1 LDYLADVSS
10 VGLPSWSG
18 VISDALV
25 NKFANNIIGAGYI
38 DIEKQFKPEL
48 IKRYENLS
56 SFNASK
62 CNMVEDCPV
71 YYRALFNLK
80 PTLSIIGNV
89 SKSTGILMLNGEN
102 DSITPVQQAFLLQ
115 QRLTELNH
123 PDHTLITYPN
133 LSFVSVGDSKWTNT
147 AVCFSRYLLMV

>member
-1 LDYLADVSS
+1 MPYPAVLTFLRANNTE
-10 VGLPSWSG
+10 

-56 SFNASK
+56 SFNTSI

-89 SKSTGILMLNGEN
+89 SMLDGEN

-115 QRLTELNH
+115 QRLTEVNH

-133 LSFVSVGDSKWTNT
+133 LGNQFYPSSQWETQNGPI
-147 AVCFSRYLLMV
+147 